1 MTDTTKPAKPQVEDL
16 TAEELDS
23 VTGGYLKIGD
33 IAGESMKLRR
43 SVDRKGM
50 ILSRDGRKPYIGETE
65 KNIVAQAGD
74 NEI

>member
-16 TAEELDS
+16 TAEDLDS

-43 SVDRKGM
+43 SLDRKG
-50 ILSRDGRKPYIGETE
+50 IDLPGETRTRYIGETE

-74 NEI
+74 GEI